1 MSARLDNAE
10 TAPKTNSSIISRFS
24 DTKKFPSIP
33 STLIND
39 KLISDLQ
46 KKANLINNH
55 FNFQFTP
62 VKNAST
68 LPKDINDI

>member
-1 MSARLDNAE
+1 MSARLDNPE

-46 KKANLINNH
+46 EKANLINNH
-55 FNFQFTP
+55 FNF
-62 VKNAST
+62 
-68 LPKDINDI
+68 

>member
-1 MSARLDNAE
+1 MIYQMSARLDNPE

-24 DTKKFPSIP
+24 DTKKFSSIP

-46 KKANLINNH
+46 EKANLINNH
-55 FNFQFTP
+55 FNF
-62 VKNAST
+62 
-68 LPKDINDI
+68 